1 MEFDLVGEKSG
12 TWPSATAAAGSV
24 ISAERWRAQ
33 LAQAVREDSH
43 TIFATVWTCPP
54 AHPLEARGAT
64 YPPDLHE
71 AIERI
76 VIHQIPVVE
85 RGEDGAMRGRRQL
98 TPEPYLPLDYARN
111 RPLARKVIEEA
122 YAPIGVSALA
132 MSWLLDEAGFPLGF
146 IAVGDMGTG
155 RALLSRISTPMTEVA
170 KHAAQTLSASL
181 ALARGMGAISPPP
194 PTGQVEKLTVRERQ
208 VARLVA
214 EGLSNA
220 RVAEALDMAEQT
232 VGVHLRRIYRK
243 LGVHSRNELLARG
256 VVSLS
261 EPPPG
266 ATGPRQGS
274 GE

>member
-1 MEFDLVGEKSG
+1 MEFDLVGERKG
-12 TWPSATAAAGSV
+12 AWPHAMAAAGSV
-24 ISAERWRAQ
+24 IAADRWRAQ
-33 LAQAVREDSH
+33 LAQKLREDSQA
-43 TIFATVWTCPP
+43 ILATVWTCPP

-64 YPPDLHE
+64 HPTELHE

-85 RGEDGAMRGRRQL
+85 RGEDGAMRGRRL
-98 TPEPYLPLDYARN
+98 LSPEPYLPLEYARN

-132 MSWLLDEAGFPLGF
+132 VSWLLDEAGHALGF
-146 IAVGDMGTG
+146 MAVGDAGTG
-155 RALLSRISTPMTEVA
+155 RALLARVSAPMTELA
-170 KHAAQTLSASL
+170 RHAAHTLSASL
-181 ALARGMGAISPPP
+181 ALARGMGAITPPP
-194 PTGQVEKLTVRERQ
+194 PKAQVEKLTVRERQ

-220 RVAEALDMAEQT
+220 RVAERLEMAEQT

-261 EPPPG
+261 EPLPG
-266 ATGPRQGS
+266 MNVRIP
-274 GE
+274 E